1 MFGVVGLREGWWGG
15 FGLGGFQNCGR
26 DLWFFLKPVCEGL
39 VFWLGVMVAGLVFLR
54 REGGGGGFT
63 FF

>member
-1 MFGVVGLREGWWGG
+1 MFGIVGLREGWW

-54 REGGGGGFT
+54 REGEGFFH
-63 FF
+63 FFF